1 MKKAIV
7 NGRIIVDNQVL
18 DGQAL
23 LFEDRII
30 GLVNPRDLPLECTR
44 IDVQGALV
52 MPGFIDIHVH
62 GMGGFDTMDGT
73 PEALEGISKEMVKH
87 GVTSFLATTV
97 TDSIENLKVAIDNVR
112 QNGAKVSG
120 AKCHGVHLEGPF
132 INTVMKGAHNE
143 AFIIPPDVA
152 LFEQDDDM
160 IKLIT
165 YAPEL
170 DPENHM
176 ISWSKRTGIRLSL
189 GHSNATYDQASDAFN
204 RGVHSVTHV
213 FNAMRGLHHR
223 EPGVVGAI
231 LNSDVYTELIADTI
245 HVNPHLFRTLYK
257 HKGNKRL
264 MLVTDCMRAGGLKPG
279 EYSLGSLMVT
289 VDHEKATL
297 KTDGT
302 LAGSILTMNH
312 ALKHFAKHT
321 EQSIES
327 LVSMVGENQA
337 RLMDFKEV
345 GLLQAGYY
353 ADIVVLT
360 DQFEVVQTF
369 VNGEPKL

>member
-18 DGQAL
+18 EGQAL
-23 LFEDRII
+23 LFDDRII
-30 GLVNPRDLPLECTR
+30 GLCPVAELPTECTTT
-44 IDVQGALV
+44 DVGGAYV
-52 MPGFIDIHVH
+52 MPGFFDIHVH
-62 GMGGFDTMDGT
+62 GMGGYDTMDAT
-73 PEALEGISKEMVKH
+73 PEALAVISKEMVRY

-97 TDSIENLKVAIDNVR
+97 TDDIALTKRALDNIR
-112 QNGAKVSG
+112 QHRASVNG

-132 INTVMKGAHNE
+132 INVKMKGAHNE
-143 AFIIPPDVA
+143 AFIIPPDVTI
-152 LFEQDDDM
+152 FEADADV
-160 IKLIT
+160 IRLVT

-170 DPENHM
+170 DPEDHM
-176 ISWSKRTGIRLSL
+176 IAWSKRTGVRLSL
-189 GHSNATYDQASDAFN
+189 GHSNATYQEALSAFN
-204 RGVHSVTHV
+204 KGVHSVTHV

-223 EPGVVGAI
+223 EPGVVGAV

-245 HVNPHLFRTLYK
+245 HVNPALFQTLFK

-279 EYSLGSLMVT
+279 EYMLGTLKVV

-297 KTDGT
+297 PDGT

-312 ALKHFAKHT
+312 ALKHFAT
-321 EQSIES
+321 QASQSISE
-327 LVSMVGENQA
+327 VSPMVGENQA
-337 RLMDFKEV
+337 A
-345 GLLQAGYY
+345 LLGIEGIGALKPGFW
-353 ADIVVLT
+353 ADICVLS
-360 DQFEVVQTF
+360 DKFEVLQTY

>member
-7 NGRIIVDNQVL
+7 NGKIIIDQQVL
-18 DGQAL
+18 EDQAL

-30 GLVNPRDLPLECTR
+30 GLCKISEIPPECTQ
-44 IDVQGALV
+44 IDVCGAFV
-52 MPGFIDIHVH
+52 MPGFFDIHVH

-73 PEALEGISKEMVKH
+73 PEALDVISKEMVKY

-97 TDSIENLKVAIDNVR
+97 TDALEVTKNALDNVR
-112 QNGAKVSG
+112 QHRARVNG

-132 INTVMKGAHNE
+132 INVAMKGAHNE
-143 AFIIPPDVA
+143 GYIIPPDVT
-152 LFEQDDDM
+152 LFEADADV
-160 IKLIT
+160 IKLVT

-170 DPENHM
+170 DPEDHM
-176 ISWSKRTGIRLSL
+176 IEWSKRTGVKLSL
-189 GHSNATYDQASDAFN
+189 GHSNATYAQALSAFK

-223 EPGVVGAI
+223 EPGVVGAV
-231 LNSDVYTELIADTI
+231 LNSDVHVELIADTI
-245 HVNPHLFRTLYK
+245 HVNPALFQTLYK
-257 HKGNKRL
+257 QKGARRL

-279 EYSLGSLMVT
+279 EYMLGTLKVV

-297 KTDGT
+297 VDGT

-312 ALKHFAKHT
+312 ALKHFANYT
-321 EQSIES
+321 QGSISELS
-327 LVSMVGENQA
+327 PMVGENQA
-337 RLMDFKEV
+337 S
-345 GLLQAGYY
+345 LLGIDGIGALKPGFW
-353 ADIVVLT
+353 ADICVLN
-360 DQFEVVQTF
+360 DQFEVLQTY